1 MTSLSPLSTMLAQ
14 QNSAAQ
20 TSYGYDGSAAIAAK
34 AQAIIDAAAK
44 AGSNATASAS
54 SDVSISNAAKI
65 AAAEQADNAKD
76 FATLSNQVRATLDAQ
91 YAAAKAAGE
100 SAMPDLSEMSGRAL
114 AAIALNKTGAFSQSE
129 MGAARSEL
137 RDRALTELQT
147 ALKSGSDAMTA
158 LVNYNQQL
166 MTDYDGM
173 SEEERSA
180 MGWTARTRASAERF
194 VNTIKGSDAAPSLFE
209 MLNSP
214 SLS

>member
-1 MTSLSPLSTMLAQ
+1 MTSLSPLSTILSQ
-14 QNSAAQ
+14 QSSTAQ
-20 TSYGYDGSAAIAAK
+20 TSYGYDGSSAIAK
-34 AQAIIDAAAK
+34 AQAIIDAATKPA
-44 AGSNATASAS
+44 SNSTVPAS

-76 FATLSNQVRATLDAQ
+76 FATLSDQMRATLDAQ
-91 YAAAKAAGE
+91 YAAAKTVGE
-100 SAMPDLSEMSGRAL
+100 SAKPDLSEISGRAL

-137 RDRALTELQT
+137 RSRALGELQT

-180 MGWTARTRASAERF
+180 MGWTAQNRASAERF

-209 MLNSP
+209 MLYSP
-214 SLS
+214 SIS